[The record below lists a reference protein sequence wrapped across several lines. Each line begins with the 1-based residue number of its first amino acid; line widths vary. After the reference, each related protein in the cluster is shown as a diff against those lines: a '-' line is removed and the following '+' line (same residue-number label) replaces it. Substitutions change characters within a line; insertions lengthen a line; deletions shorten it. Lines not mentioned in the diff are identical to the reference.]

1 MNKVCTRKDIQVADK
16 LSHIKHETITNT
28 YMAIEKGENTVK
40 KNILQRNPIQ
50 KVINYPV
57 VPLKLAVNTI
67 FIT

>member
-1 MNKVCTRKDIQVADK
+1 
-16 LSHIKHETITNT
+16 
-28 YMAIEKGENTVK
+28 MAIEKGENTVK